1 MHIPDGFLSAPVSI
15 ATYAVSA
22 ATGGLAVHRAKKYFA
37 DRLVPLAG
45 VCAAF
50 IFAAQMMN
58 FPIGGGTSGH
68 FLGAILACVLLG
80 PSAGF
85 WVMAL
90 VLTVQSLLFADGGIT
105 ALGANIMNMGLIG
118 GVLVYFVLMGIL
130 KLLPREKKVFIGVVG
145 VASWLSVV
153 FASAA
158 CSLELSISGTIPF
171 TVVFPAMTITHA
183 LIGIGEALITTAVT
197 AYVLSARPDLVFAW
211 SSEPT
216 LGLSREV
223 LADG

>member
-1 MHIPDGFLSAPVSI
+1 MHIPDGFLSTPVSA

-22 ATGGLAVHRAKKYFA
+22 ITGGVAVYRAKKIFA
-37 DRLVPLAG
+37 DRLVPMAG

-85 WVMAL
+85 WVMTL
-90 VLTVQSLLFADGGIT
+90 VLVVQSLLFADGGIT
-105 ALGANIMNMGLIG
+105 ALGANVMNMGLVG
-118 GVLVYFVLMGIL
+118 GILGYFVIIGIM
-130 KLLPREKKVFIGVVG
+130 KLLPKEKKFFLGTVAVV
-145 VASWLSVV
+145 SWLSVV
-153 FASAA
+153 LAAAA

-171 TVVFPAMTITHA
+171 GIVFPVMTTTHA
-183 LIGIGEALITTAVT
+183 FIGIGEALITTTVT

-211 SSEPT
+211 SEDPT
-216 LGLSREV
+216 LGLNREV

>member
-1 MHIPDGFLSAPVSI
+1 MHIPDGFLSTPVSV

-22 ATGGLAVHRAKKYFA
+22 ATGGLAVYRAKKYFA
-37 DRLVPLAG
+37 DRLVPMAG

-68 FLGAILACVLLG
+68 FLGAVLACVLLG

-105 ALGANIMNMGLIG
+105 ALGANVMNMGLIG
-118 GVLVYFVLMGIL
+118 GVLVYFILTGIL
-130 KLLPREKKVFIGVVG
+130 KLFPREKKVFIGAVG
-145 VASWLSVV
+145 IASWLSVV
-153 FASAA
+153 LAAAA
-158 CSLELSISGTIPF
+158 CSLELSVSGTIPF
-171 TVVFPAMTITHA
+171 RIVFPVMTTTHA
-183 LIGIGEALITTAVT
+183 LIGVGEALITTAVT
-197 AYVLSARPDLVFAW
+197 AYVVNARPDLVFAW
-211 SSEPT
+211 SEEPT
-216 LGLSREV
+216 LGMSREV

>member
-1 MHIPDGFLSAPVSI
+1 MHIPDGFISTPVSI

-22 ATGGLAVHRAKKYFA
+22 ATGGVAVYRAKKNFA
-37 DRLVPLAG
+37 DRLVPMAG

-58 FPIGGGTSGH
+58 FPIAAGTSGH
-68 FLGAILACVLLG
+68 FLGAVLACVLLG

-85 WVMAL
+85 WVMTL
-90 VLTVQSLLFADGGIT
+90 VLAVQALLFADGGIT
-105 ALGANIMNMGLIG
+105 ALGANVMNMGLIG
-118 GVLVYFVLMGIL
+118 GIVIYFIMMGVL
-130 KLLPREKKVFIGVVG
+130 KLLPKNKKIFLGTVA

-153 FASAA
+153 LAA
-158 CSLELSISGTIPF
+158 AVCSLELAFSGTIPF
-171 TVVFPAMTITHA
+171 RIVFPAMTATHA

-211 SSEPT
+211 SEDPT
-216 LGLSREV
+216 FGLNREV

>member
-1 MHIPDGFLSAPVSI
+1 MHIPDGFLSTPVSA

-22 ATGGLAVHRAKKYFA
+22 VTGGVAVYRAKKFFA
-37 DRLVPLAG
+37 DRLVPMAG

-68 FLGAILACVLLG
+68 FLGAVLACVLLG

-85 WVMAL
+85 WVMTL
-90 VLTVQSLLFADGGIT
+90 VLVVQSLLFADGGIT
-105 ALGANIMNMGLIG
+105 ALGANVMNMGLVG
-118 GVLVYFVLMGIL
+118 GIL
-130 KLLPREKKVFIGVVG
+130 GYFIIIGIMKLLPKEKKFFLGTVAVV
-145 VASWLSVV
+145 SWLSVV
-153 FASAA
+153 LAA
-158 CSLELSISGTIPF
+158 AVCSLELSVSGTIPF
-171 TVVFPAMTITHA
+171 RIVFPVMTTTHA
-183 LIGIGEALITTAVT
+183 FIGIGEALITTAVT

-211 SSEPT
+211 SEDPT
-216 LGLSREV
+216 LGLNREV